1 MTEARLRAIV
11 TTLVA
16 AIAALAFLVSFRAI
30 SQFAV
35 TTGAFPHSL
44 GWAAPLLVDSFT
56 LAASIEVLRSTLAGQ
71 RAVYPWCLVAGATA
85 ASAALNVA
93 HAPDH
98 PAAQAI
104 AGIPPVALLLA
115 LELLMRGARL
125 YLAVQGV
132 DSEPEPDTAR
142 ERLRAWLAVNPS
154 TPLTARQ
161 AAELLGVSRSRA
173 GCCCSRSA
181 PARTASEA
189 SSDDRDHAAVG
200 TDHAGGL
207 RHRGALP
214 ARGLVA
220 ARRTRGAQTGLAC
233 GAAPGDPE
241 PRTRTGRL
249 PAGRAASWTP
259 PASRPL
265 RVPTGWPAASLDPAV
280 VQEAR
285 SHRSPGAGEEPSPT
299 SRQEAR
305 TVADQA
311 GTPTPAGT
319 C

>member
-1 MTEARLRAIV
+1 MTETRLRAIV

-35 TTGAFPHSL
+35 ATGAFPARL

-56 LAASIEVLRSTLAGQ
+56 LAASIEVLRSALAGQ
-71 RAVYPWCLVAGATA
+71 RAVYPWCLVAGSTA

-93 HAPDH
+93 HAPNH

-125 YLAVQGV
+125 YLGVQGV

-142 ERLRAWLAVNPS
+142 ERLRAWLTVNPS

-173 GCCCSRSA
+173 GVLLQ
-181 PARTASEA
+181 E
-189 SSDDRDHAAVG
+189 
-200 TDHAGGL
+200 
-207 RHRGALP
+207 
-214 ARGLVA
+214 
-220 ARRTRGAQTGLAC
+220 
-233 GAAPGDPE
+233 E
-241 PRTRTGRL
+241 
-249 PAGRAASWTP
+249 RAALNGD
-259 PASRPL
+259 R
-265 RVPTGWPAASLDPAV
+265 
-280 VQEAR
+280 
-285 SHRSPGAGEEPSPT
+285 GE
-299 SRQEAR
+299 R
-305 TVADQA
+305 
-311 GTPTPAGT
+311 
-319 C
+319 